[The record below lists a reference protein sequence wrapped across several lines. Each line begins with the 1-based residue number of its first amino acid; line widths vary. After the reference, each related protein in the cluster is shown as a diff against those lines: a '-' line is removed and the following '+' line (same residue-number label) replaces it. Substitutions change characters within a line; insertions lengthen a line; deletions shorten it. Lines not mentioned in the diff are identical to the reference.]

1 MQVQP
6 FKNYLEEAT
15 GDKKFLRLL
24 IITDEP
30 ENDKEK
36 FYTAKRFL
44 DEVKKLGYPHYLF
57 KISSGTTSKENGV
70 RRFHNKDDKKGF
82 EIDTNTVAI
91 VRGSVVNKN
100 SYMDFVSMLEREGA
114 CVVNNRT
121 TINMCYDKYRA
132 TIRLAD
138 YGVNQPKT
146 ILINDFEEPG
156 RQIEETDIKYP
167 LILKT
172 LTGSKGVGVLF
183 IESSRALTGIVQAM
197 HKQNSDVDL
206 LAQQYIKTD
215 YDVRV
220 HVLSGKI
227 LAVMKRPVIEG
238 DFRSNVS
245 QGSVPVKHE
254 LTELEIEES
263 LKAAKAMNGLWTAV
277 DFIPG
282 KDRKKDKPYILEV
295 NASAGTDG
303 IEDATGKN
311 LSKEIIEHFA
321 DENNRYAT
329 ATECGHREVVSVAP
343 WGKMVGK
350 FDTGNSVL
358 SVIHGEDIKI
368 NKDKKEISFTLLG
381 KRQTL
386 PLIKMYKVKVGSIRD
401 YTEERPVIKLDVGFA
416 GGLYKGEMFGVDD
429 RSDMG
434 TEVLLTRRL
443 MKRMNVMV
451 NPAKKYVITTKY
463 SLD

>member
-1 MQVQP
+1 MEIQK
-6 FKNYLEEAT
+6 FKNFLNE
-15 GDKKFLRLL
+15 DKNESKPFLRL
-24 IITDEP
+24 IILTDEP
-30 ENDKEK
+30 ENDQEK

-44 DEVKKLGYPHYLF
+44 EEVKKFNFPHYLF
-57 KISSGTTSKENGV
+57 KISSGYTTKENGI

-82 EIDTNTVAI
+82 EIDTDTVAI
-91 VRGSVVNKN
+91 IRGSVVNKN
-100 SYMDFVSMLEREGA
+100 SYMDFVSMLEREGV

-138 YGVNQPKT
+138 YGLTQPKT
-146 ILINDFEEPG
+146 LLINDFEEPG
-156 RQIEETDIKYP
+156 RQIEESEIEYP

-183 IESSRALTGIVQAM
+183 VESERALTGIVQAL
-197 HKQNSDVDL
+197 HKQNSEVDL

-220 HVLSGKI
+220 HVLGGKI

-245 QGSVPVKHE
+245 QGSKPVKHK

-277 DFIPG
+277 DFIPS
-282 KDRKKDKPYILEV
+282 KNRDKEPPYILEV

-303 IEDATGKN
+303 IEDATGQN
-311 LSKEIIEHFA
+311 ISKEIIEHFA
-321 DENNRYAT
+321 DKKNRFAT
-329 ATECGHREVVSVAP
+329 ATECGRLEVVSVEP
-343 WGKMVGK
+343 WGEMIGK
-350 FDTGNSVL
+350 FDTGNTVL

-368 NKDKKEISFTLLG
+368 TDKKVSFTLKG
-381 KRQTL
+381 KRQTY
-386 PLIKMYKVKVGSIRD
+386 PLEKMYKTSTGGGE
-401 YTEERPVIKLDVGFA
+401 EERPVVKLDIAFA
-416 GGLYKGEMFGVDD
+416 GGLYKEGLFGVDD
-429 RSDMG
+429 RTDMG
-434 TEVLLTRRL
+434 TEILLNAKMMTRF
-443 MKRMNVMV
+443 NVMV

>member
-1 MQVQP
+1 MEIQK
-6 FKNYLEEAT
+6 FKNFLNE
-15 GDKKFLRLL
+15 DKNESKPFLRLL
-24 IITDEP
+24 IVTDEP
-30 ENDKEK
+30 ESDDK

-44 DEVKKLGYPHYLF
+44 EEIKKLGYPYYLF
-57 KISSGTTSKENGV
+57 KLSGGTTTYENGV
-70 RRFHNKDDKKGF
+70 RKFHNKGDKKGF
-82 EIDTNTVAI
+82 EIDTDTVAI
-91 VRGSVVNKN
+91 IRGSVINKN

-138 YGVNQPKT
+138 YGLTQPKT
-146 ILINDFEEPG
+146 ILLNDFDEPG
-156 RQIEETDIKYP
+156 RQIEESELEYP
-167 LILKT
+167 LIMKT

-183 IESSRALTGIVQAM
+183 IESERALTGIVQAL

-220 HVLSGKI
+220 HVLGGKI

-245 QGSVPVKHE
+245 QGSKPEKHK

-277 DFIPG
+277 DFIPS
-282 KDRKKDKPYILEV
+282 KDREKEPPYILEV

-321 DENNRYAT
+321 DEKNRYAT
-329 ATECGHREVVSVAP
+329 ATECGHREVVSIAP

-358 SVIHGEDIKI
+358 SVIHGEDMKI
-368 NKDKKEISFTLLG
+368 NEKDKTISFTLLG
-381 KRQTL
+381 KRKTM
-386 PLIKMYKVKVGSIRD
+386 PLEKMYKVKIGSIRD

-416 GGLYKGEMFGVDD
+416 GGLYKGELFGVDD

-443 MKRMNVMV
+443 MTRMNVMV